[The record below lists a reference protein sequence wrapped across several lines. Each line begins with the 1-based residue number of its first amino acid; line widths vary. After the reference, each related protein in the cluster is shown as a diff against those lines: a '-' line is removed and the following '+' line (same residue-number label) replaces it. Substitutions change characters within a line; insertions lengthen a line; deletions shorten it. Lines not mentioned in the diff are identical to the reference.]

1 MKYLKPI
8 ELNEAKGTKEPKTNK
23 LDFTPTGALPITW
36 QQPGAKLK
44 KDFDELKKDTLKAA
58 NELNNA
64 FTKLAKKAKQDGNVK
79 KLGVDIN
86 SLKDLIKMIK
96 AE

>member
-8 ELNEAKGTKEPKTNK
+8 KLNEVKKSETYP
-23 LDFTPTGALPITW
+23 DFTLPGALPI
-36 QQPGAKLK
+36 KLK
-44 KDFDELKKDTLKAA
+44 KGFDELKKDTLKAA
-58 NELNNA
+58 NELNKE

-86 SLKDLIKMIK
+86 NLKDLIKMIK
-96 AE
+96 VE